1 MCTHDPCSWCPD
13 ENTRRWCSKLG
24 VEARDSL
31 HIMVLIKYCQ
41 FLMGHRRMLPLKSF
55 VFQLPSLFFDQFKLE
70 GWDNNWKCF
79 SRALVVAFYSD
90 DLSLNLA
97 EVYKFSV
104 KLLFKRTKINK
115 KRPAL
120 DHLKNAFTWTPL
132 VRMRSSV
139 TTTSQEA
146 VAQREQHNGSHTF
159 LNVEFCRFTPRII
172 CIG

>member
-1 MCTHDPCSWCPD
+1 M
-13 ENTRRWCSKLG
+13 
-24 VEARDSL
+24 
-31 HIMVLIKYCQ
+31 
-41 FLMGHRRMLPLKSF
+41 
-55 VFQLPSLFFDQFKLE
+55 
-70 GWDNNWKCF
+70 
-79 SRALVVAFYSD
+79 AFYSD

-146 VAQREQHNGSHTF
+146 VAQREQHTF

>member
-1 MCTHDPCSWCPD
+1 M
-13 ENTRRWCSKLG
+13 
-24 VEARDSL
+24 
-31 HIMVLIKYCQ
+31 
-41 FLMGHRRMLPLKSF
+41 
-55 VFQLPSLFFDQFKLE
+55 
-70 GWDNNWKCF
+70 
-79 SRALVVAFYSD
+79 AFYSD

-120 DHLKNAFTWTPL
+120 DHLKNAFSWTPL

-146 VAQREQHNGSHTF
+146 VVQREQHNGSHTF